1 MDILGLDTVLLNMV
15 PSPCAGVILLFPC
28 TDKMFDVRQAQKQRL
43 LAQAPSPA
51 TNAAYH
57 VKQVAEFGNACGTI
71 ASVHALINGQVVY
84 QNKKVKNSAMQKFRD
99 ANANASPQ
107 DRGRALLKTSALRSS
122 SDQSAGHRS
131 AQTACPDVRIFFC
144 FCQVPMKGRKTCEEE
159 KLNILNLT
167 SHLISTSV
175 VLLSPNIISLKTSL

>member
-1 MDILGLDTVLLNMV
+1 LGLDNMLLNMV

-144 FCQVPMKGRKTCEEE
+144 FCLFCVGVCLLFMTVQTVITCS
-159 KLNILNLT
+159 LIFVQFLT
-167 SHLISTSV
+167 SLAA
-175 VLLSPNIISLKTSL
+175 NIVTKHTAQRP